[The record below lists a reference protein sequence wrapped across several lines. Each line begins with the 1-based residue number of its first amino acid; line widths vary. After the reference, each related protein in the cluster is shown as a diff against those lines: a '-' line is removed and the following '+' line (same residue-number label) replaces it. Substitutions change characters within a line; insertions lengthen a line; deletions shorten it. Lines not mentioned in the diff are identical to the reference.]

1 MKVRG
6 FQAYMID
13 AQYTYDKLKK
23 DIAIVESW
31 SSISGKLP
39 QILVV
44 ANIVDDDGAEY
55 PTPKAKVTID
65 TTNVEKAIPQ
75 SGIVMLDL
83 SAAKDKYMNND
94 IVVKVYND
102 TQESSGQT
110 LTMQGMTIENAM
122 RVIDLHLT
130 AKGQTELAKLLH
142 YYLFKS
148 STPGTPGRPGT
159 DATITGATATVDANT
174 GTPEVTVTLGGTAS
188 ARTFA
193 FAFKNLKGAKG
204 DKGETGAPGKDAV
217 LTPATKLAIGGV
229 KAATDIVNL
238 DGGSELA
245 QVIEKVNA
253 MLAALRTCGIF
264 IS

>member
-1 MKVRG
+1 MRVRG

-13 AQYTYDKLKK
+13 AQYTYNKLKK
-23 DIAIVESW
+23 DIAITESW

-55 PTPKAKVTID
+55 PSPKAKVTID
-65 TTNVEKAIPQ
+65 ATNVEKDIPA

-94 IVVKVYND
+94 IVIKVYND

-110 LTMQGMTIENAM
+110 LTIQGMTIENAM
-122 RVIDLHLT
+122 RVIDLHL
-130 AKGQTELAKLLH
+130 ASKGQTDLAKLLH

-174 GTPEVTVTLGGTAS
+174 GTPKVTVTLGGTAS

-193 FAFKNLKGAKG
+193 FAFNNLKGQA
-204 DKGETGAPGKDAV
+204 GAPGKDAV
-217 LTPATKLAIGGV
+217 LTAATKQAIGGV
-229 KAATDIVNL
+229 KAATDIANL
-238 DGGSELA
+238 DDGAQLA

>member
-1 MKVRG
+1 MRVRG

-13 AQYTYDKLKK
+13 AQYTYNKLKK
-23 DIAIVESW
+23 DIAITESW

-55 PTPKAKVTID
+55 PSPKAKVTID
-65 TTNVEKAIPQ
+65 ATNVEKDIPA

-94 IVVKVYND
+94 IVIKVYND

-110 LTMQGMTIENAM
+110 LTIQGMTIENAM
-122 RVIDLHLT
+122 RVIDLHL
-130 AKGQTELAKLLH
+130 ASKGQTDLAKLLH

-148 STPGTPGRPGT
+148 NTPGTPGRPGT

-174 GTPEVTVTLGGTAS
+174 GTPKVTVTLGGTAS

-193 FAFKNLKGAKG
+193 FAFENLKGQA
-204 DKGETGAPGKDAV
+204 GAPGKDAV
-217 LTPATKLAIGGV
+217 LTAATKQAIGGV
-229 KAATDIVNL
+229 KAATDIANL
-238 DGGSELA
+238 DDGAQLA

>member
-1 MKVRG
+1 M
-6 FQAYMID
+6 
-13 AQYTYDKLKK
+13 
-23 DIAIVESW
+23 
-31 SSISGKLP
+31 P

-55 PTPKAKVTID
+55 PSPKAKVTID
-65 TTNVEKAIPQ
+65 ATNVEKDIPA

-83 SAAKDKYMNND
+83 SAAKDKYMNSD
-94 IVVKVYND
+94 IVIKVYND
-102 TQESSGQT
+102 KQESSGQT
-110 LTMQGMTIENAM
+110 LTIQGMTIENAM
-122 RVIDLHLT
+122 RVIDLHL
-130 AKGQTELAKLLH
+130 ASKGQTDLAKLLH

-174 GTPEVTVTLGGTAS
+174 GTPEVTVTLGGTVS

-193 FAFKNLKGAKG
+193 FAFKNLKGQA
-204 DKGETGAPGKDAV
+204 GAPGKDAV
-217 LTPATKLAIGGV
+217 LTAATKQSIGGV
-229 KAATDIVNL
+229 KAATDIANL
-238 DGGSELA
+238 DGDAQLA

-253 MLAALRTCGIF
+253 MLAAFRTCGIF

>member
-1 MKVRG
+1 MRVRG

-23 DIAIVESW
+23 DIAITESW

-55 PTPKAKVTID
+55 PSPKAKVTID
-65 TTNVEKAIPQ
+65 ATNVEKDIPA

-83 SAAKDKYMNND
+83 SVAKDKYINND

-102 TQESSGQT
+102 KQESSGQT
-110 LTMQGMTIENAM
+110 LTIQGMTIENAM
-122 RVIDLHLT
+122 RVIDLHL
-130 AKGQTELAKLLH
+130 ASKGQTDLAKLLH

-174 GTPEVTVTLGGTAS
+174 GTP
-188 ARTFA
+188 
-193 FAFKNLKGAKG
+193 
-204 DKGETGAPGKDAV
+204 GKDAV
-217 LTPATKLAIGGV
+217 LTAATKQAIGGV
-229 KAATDIVNL
+229 KAATDIANL
-238 DGGSELA
+238 DDDAQLA

-253 MLAALRTCGIF
+253 MLAGLRTCGIF
-264 IS
+264 IP

>member
-1 MKVRG
+1 
-6 FQAYMID
+6 MID
-13 AQYTYDKLKK
+13 AQYTYNKLKK
-23 DIAIVESW
+23 DIAITESW

-55 PTPKAKVTID
+55 PSPKAKVTID
-65 TTNVEKAIPQ
+65 ATNVEKDIPA

-94 IVVKVYND
+94 IVIKVYND

-110 LTMQGMTIENAM
+110 LTIQGMTIENAM
-122 RVIDLHLT
+122 RVIDLHL
-130 AKGQTELAKLLH
+130 ASKGQTDLAKLLH

-148 STPGTPGRPGT
+148 SMPGTPGRPGT

-193 FAFKNLKGAKG
+193 FAFKNLKGQA
-204 DKGETGAPGKDAV
+204 GAPGKDAV
-217 LTPATKLAIGGV
+217 LTAATKQAIGGV
-229 KAATDIVNL
+229 KAATDIANL
-238 DGGSELA
+238 DGGAQLA

>member
-1 MKVRG
+1 
-6 FQAYMID
+6 MID

-23 DIAIVESW
+23 DIAITESW

-55 PTPKAKVTID
+55 PSPKAKVTID
-65 TTNVEKAIPQ
+65 ATNVEKNIPA

-94 IVVKVYND
+94 IVIKVYND

-110 LTMQGMTIENAM
+110 LTIQGMTIENAM
-122 RVIDLHLT
+122 RVIDLHL
-130 AKGQTELAKLLH
+130 ASKGQTDLAKLLH

-148 STPGTPGRPGT
+148 NTPGTPGRPGT

-174 GTPEVTVTLGGTAS
+174 GTPGVTVTLGGTAS

-193 FAFKNLKGAKG
+193 FAFKNLKGQA
-204 DKGETGAPGKDAV
+204 GAPGKNAV
-217 LTPATKLAIGGV
+217 LTAATKQAIGGV
-229 KAATDIVNL
+229 KAATDIANL
-238 DGGSELA
+238 GGDAQLA

>member
-1 MKVRG
+1 MRVRG

-13 AQYTYDKLKK
+13 AQYTYNKLKK
-23 DIAIVESW
+23 DIAITESW

-55 PTPKAKVTID
+55 PSPKAKVTID
-65 TTNVEKAIPQ
+65 ATNVEKDIPA

-94 IVVKVYND
+94 IVIKVYND

-110 LTMQGMTIENAM
+110 LTIQGMTIENAM
-122 RVIDLHLT
+122 RVIDLHL
-130 AKGQTELAKLLH
+130 ASKGQTDLAKLLH

-148 STPGTPGRPGT
+148 NTPGTPGRPGT

-174 GTPEVTVTLGGTAS
+174 GTPGVTVTLGGTAS

-193 FAFKNLKGAKG
+193 FAFKNLKGQA
-204 DKGETGAPGKDAV
+204 GAPGKNAV
-217 LTPATKLAIGGV
+217 LTAATKQAIGGV
-229 KAATDIVNL
+229 KAATDIANL
-238 DGGSELA
+238 GGDAQLA
-245 QVIEKVNA
+245 QVIERVNA

>member
-1 MKVRG
+1 
-6 FQAYMID
+6 MID

-23 DIAIVESW
+23 DIAITESW

-55 PTPKAKVTID
+55 PSPKAKVTID
-65 TTNVEKAIPQ
+65 ATNVEKNIPA

-94 IVVKVYND
+94 IVIKVYND

-110 LTMQGMTIENAM
+110 LTIQGMTIENAM
-122 RVIDLHLT
+122 RVIDLHL
-130 AKGQTELAKLLH
+130 ASKGQTDLAKLLH

-148 STPGTPGRPGT
+148 NTPGTPGRPGT

-174 GTPEVTVTLGGTAS
+174 GTPGVTVTLGGTAS

-193 FAFKNLKGAKG
+193 FAFKNLKGQA
-204 DKGETGAPGKDAV
+204 GAPGKNAV
-217 LTPATKLAIGGV
+217 LTAATKQAIGDV
-229 KAATDIVNL
+229 KAAADIANL
-238 DGGSELA
+238 GGSEELA
-245 QVIEKVNA
+245 TVIAKFNA
-253 MLAALRTCGIF
+253 LLAALRTCGIL

>member
-1 MKVRG
+1 
-6 FQAYMID
+6 MID

-23 DIAIVESW
+23 DIAITESW

-55 PTPKAKVTID
+55 PSPKAKVTID
-65 TTNVEKAIPQ
+65 ATNVEKNIPA

-94 IVVKVYND
+94 IVIKVYND

-110 LTMQGMTIENAM
+110 LTIQGMTIENAM
-122 RVIDLHLT
+122 RVIDLHL
-130 AKGQTELAKLLH
+130 ASKGQTDLAKLLH

-148 STPGTPGRPGT
+148 NTPGTPGRPGT
-159 DATITGATATVDANT
+159 NATITGATATVDANT
-174 GTPEVTVTLGGTAS
+174 GTP
-188 ARTFA
+188 
-193 FAFKNLKGAKG
+193 GAP
-204 DKGETGAPGKDAV
+204 GAPGKDAV
-217 LTPATKLAIGGV
+217 LTAATKQAIGGV
-229 KAATDIVNL
+229 KAAADIANL
-238 DGGSELA
+238 GGSEELA
-245 QVIEKVNA
+245 AVIAKFNA
-253 MLAALRTCGIF
+253 LLAALRTCGIL

>member
-1 MKVRG
+1 MRVRG

-23 DIAIVESW
+23 DIAITESW

-55 PTPKAKVTID
+55 PSPKAKVTID
-65 TTNVEKAIPQ
+65 ATNVEKNIPA

-94 IVVKVYND
+94 IVIKVYND

-110 LTMQGMTIENAM
+110 LTIQGMTIENAM
-122 RVIDLHLT
+122 RVIDLHL
-130 AKGQTELAKLLH
+130 ASKGQTDLAKLLH

-148 STPGTPGRPGT
+148 NTPGTPGRPGT

-174 GTPEVTVTLGGTAS
+174 GTPGVTVTLGGTAS

-193 FAFKNLKGAKG
+193 FAFKNLKGQA
-204 DKGETGAPGKDAV
+204 GAPGKNAV
-217 LTPATKLAIGGV
+217 LTAATKQAIGGV
-229 KAATDIVNL
+229 KAAADIANL
-238 DGGSELA
+238 GGSEELA
-245 QVIEKVNA
+245 AVIAKFNA
-253 MLAALRTCGIF
+253 LLAALRTCGIL

>member
-1 MKVRG
+1 MRVRG

-13 AQYTYDKLKK
+13 AQYTYNKLKK
-23 DIAIVESW
+23 DIAITESW

-55 PTPKAKVTID
+55 PSPKAKVTID
-65 TTNVEKAIPQ
+65 ATNVEKDIPA

-94 IVVKVYND
+94 IVIKVYND

-110 LTMQGMTIENAM
+110 LTIQGMTIENAM
-122 RVIDLHLT
+122 RVIDLHL
-130 AKGQTELAKLLH
+130 ASKGQTDLAKLLH

-148 STPGTPGRPGT
+148 GTPGTPG
-159 DATITGATATVDANT
+159 
-174 GTPEVTVTLGGTAS
+174 TP
-188 ARTFA
+188 
-193 FAFKNLKGAKG
+193 
-204 DKGETGAPGKDAV
+204 GAPGKDAV
-217 LTPATKLAIGGV
+217 LTAATKQAIGGV
-229 KAATDIVNL
+229 KAAADIANL
-238 DGGSELA
+238 GGSEELA
-245 QVIEKVNA
+245 AVIAKFNTL
-253 MLAALRTCGIF
+253 LAALRTCGIL

>member
-1 MKVRG
+1 MRVRG

-23 DIAIVESW
+23 DIAITESW

-55 PTPKAKVTID
+55 PSPKAKVTID
-65 TTNVEKAIPQ
+65 ATNVEKNIPA

-94 IVVKVYND
+94 IVIKVYND

-110 LTMQGMTIENAM
+110 LTIQGMTIENAM
-122 RVIDLHLT
+122 RVIDLHL
-130 AKGQTELAKLLH
+130 ASKGQTDLAKLLH

-148 STPGTPGRPGT
+148 NTPGTPGRPGT

-174 GTPEVTVTLGGTAS
+174 GTPGVTVTLGGTAS

-193 FAFKNLKGAKG
+193 FAFKNLKGQP
-204 DKGETGAPGKDAV
+204 GAPGKNAV
-217 LTPATKLAIGGV
+217 LTAATKQAIGGV
-229 KAATDIVNL
+229 KAAADIANL
-238 DGGSELA
+238 GGSEELA
-245 QVIEKVNA
+245 AVIAKFNA
-253 MLAALRTCGIF
+253 LLAALRTCGIL

>member
-1 MKVRG
+1 
-6 FQAYMID
+6 MID
-13 AQYTYDKLKK
+13 AQYTYNKLKK
-23 DIAIVESW
+23 DIAITESW

-55 PTPKAKVTID
+55 PSPKAKVTID
-65 TTNVEKAIPQ
+65 ATNVEKDIPA

-94 IVVKVYND
+94 IVIKVYND

-110 LTMQGMTIENAM
+110 LTIQGMTIENAM
-122 RVIDLHLT
+122 RVIDLHL
-130 AKGQTELAKLLH
+130 ASKGQTDLAKLLH

-148 STPGTPGRPGT
+148 SMPGTPGRPGT
-159 DATITGATATVDANT
+159 DATITRATATVDANT

-193 FAFKNLKGAKG
+193 FAFKNLKGQA
-204 DKGETGAPGKDAV
+204 GAPGKDAV
-217 LTPATKLAIGGV
+217 LTAATKQAIGGV
-229 KAATDIVNL
+229 KAATDIANL
-238 DGGSELA
+238 DGEAQLA

>member
-1 MKVRG
+1 MRVRG

-23 DIAIVESW
+23 DIAITESW

-55 PTPKAKVTID
+55 PTPKAKVSIGA
-65 TTNVEKAIPQ
+65 TNVEKEIPQ

-83 SAAKDKYMNND
+83 SAAKATYLNTDT
-94 IVVKVYND
+94 VVKVYND
-102 TQESSGQT
+102 KQETNAQT
-110 LTMQGMTIENAM
+110 LTIQGMTVENAM
-122 RVIDLHLT
+122 KVIDLHLAT
-130 AKGQTELAKLLH
+130 KGETDLAALLH
-142 YYLFKS
+142 YFLFK
-148 STPGTPGRPGT
+148 
-159 DATITGATATVDANT
+159 
-174 GTPEVTVTLGGTAS
+174 ES
-188 ARTFA
+188 A
-193 FAFKNLKGAKG
+193 
-204 DKGETGAPGKDAV
+204 PAV
-217 LTPATKLAIGGV
+217 IKAATKTAIGGA
-229 KAATDIVNL
+229 KAATDIANL
-238 DGGSELA
+238 DGGAQLA

>member
-1 MKVRG
+1 
-6 FQAYMID
+6 MID
-13 AQYTYDKLKK
+13 AQYTYNKLKK
-23 DIAIVESW
+23 DIAITESW

-55 PTPKAKVTID
+55 PSPKAKVTID
-65 TTNVEKAIPQ
+65 ATNVEKDIPA

-94 IVVKVYND
+94 IVIKVYND

-110 LTMQGMTIENAM
+110 LTIQGMTIENAM
-122 RVIDLHLT
+122 RVIDLHL
-130 AKGQTELAKLLH
+130 ASKGQTDLAKLLH
-142 YYLFKS
+142 CYLFKS
-148 STPGTPGRPGT
+148 NTPGTPGRPGT

-193 FAFKNLKGAKG
+193 FAFKNLKGQA
-204 DKGETGAPGKDAV
+204 GAPGKDAV
-217 LTPATKLAIGGV
+217 LTAATKQAIGGV
-229 KAATDIVNL
+229 KAATDIANL
-238 DGGSELA
+238 DVDAQLA

>member
-1 MKVRG
+1 MRIRG
-6 FQAYMID
+6 FQAYVID
-13 AQYTYDKLKK
+13 AQYTYNKLKK

-31 SSISGKLP
+31 ESISGKLP
-39 QILVV
+39 QVLVV

-55 PTPKAKVTID
+55 PAPKAKVTIEA
-65 TTNVEKAIPQ
+65 TNVEKAIPQ

-94 IVVKVYND
+94 IVIKVYND

-110 LTMQGMTIENAM
+110 LTIQGMTIENAM
-122 RVIDLHLT
+122 RVIDLHL
-130 AKGQTELAKLLH
+130 ASKGQTDLAKLLH

-193 FAFKNLKGAKG
+193 FAFKNLKGQA
-204 DKGETGAPGKDAV
+204 GAPGKDAV
-217 LTPATKLAIGGV
+217 LTAATKQAIGGV
-229 KAATDIVNL
+229 KAAEDIANL
-238 DGGSELA
+238 GVSEELA
-245 QVIEKVNA
+245 AVIAKFNSL
-253 MLAALRTCGIF
+253 LAALRTCGIL

>member
-1 MKVRG
+1 MRVRG

-13 AQYTYDKLKK
+13 AQYTYNKLKK
-23 DIAIVESW
+23 DIAITESW

-55 PTPKAKVTID
+55 PSPKAKVTID
-65 TTNVEKAIPQ
+65 ATNVEKDIPA

-94 IVVKVYND
+94 IVIKVYND

-110 LTMQGMTIENAM
+110 LTIQGMTIENAM
-122 RVIDLHLT
+122 RVIDLHL
-130 AKGQTELAKLLH
+130 ASKGQTDLAKLLH

-148 STPGTPGRPGT
+148 SMPGTPGRPGT

-174 GTPEVTVTLGGTAS
+174 GTPKVTVTLGGTAS

-193 FAFKNLKGAKG
+193 FAFKNLKGQA
-204 DKGETGAPGKDAV
+204 GAPGKDAV
-217 LTPATKLAIGGV
+217 LTAATKQAIGGV
-229 KAATDIVNL
+229 KAATDIANL
-238 DGGSELA
+238 DDGAQLA

>member
-1 MKVRG
+1 MRVRG

-23 DIAIVESW
+23 DIAITESW
-31 SSISGKLP
+31 SSISEKLP

-55 PTPKAKVTID
+55 PSPKAKVTIGA
-65 TTNVEKAIPQ
+65 TNVEKDIPA

-102 TQESSGQT
+102 KQESSGQT
-110 LTMQGMTIENAM
+110 LTIQGMTIENAM
-122 RVIDLHLT
+122 RVIDLHL
-130 AKGQTELAKLLH
+130 ASKGQTDLAKLLH

-148 STPGTPGRPGT
+148 NTPGTPGRPGT

-193 FAFKNLKGAKG
+193 FAFKNLKGQP
-204 DKGETGAPGKDAV
+204 GAPGTPGKDAV
-217 LTPATKLAIGGV
+217 LTAATKQAIGGV
-229 KAATDIVNL
+229 KAATDIANL
-238 DGGSELA
+238 DNDAQLA
-245 QVIEKVNA
+245 QVIEKVNE
-253 MLAALRTCGIF
+253 MLAGLRTCGIF

>member
-1 MKVRG
+1 
-6 FQAYMID
+6 MID
-13 AQYTYDKLKK
+13 AQYTYNKLKK
-23 DIAIVESW
+23 DIAITESW

-55 PTPKAKVTID
+55 PSPKAKVTID
-65 TTNVEKAIPQ
+65 ATNVEKDIPA

-94 IVVKVYND
+94 IVIKVYND

-110 LTMQGMTIENAM
+110 LTIQGMTIENAM
-122 RVIDLHLT
+122 RVIDLHL
-130 AKGQTELAKLLH
+130 ASKGQTDLAKLLH

-148 STPGTPGRPGT
+148 SMPGTPGRPGT

-174 GTPEVTVTLGGTAS
+174 GTPKVTVTLGGTAS

-193 FAFKNLKGAKG
+193 FAFKNLKGQA
-204 DKGETGAPGKDAV
+204 GAPGKDAV
-217 LTPATKLAIGGV
+217 LTAATKQAIGGV
-229 KAATDIVNL
+229 KAATDIANL
-238 DGGSELA
+238 DDGAQLA

>member
-1 MKVRG
+1 MRVRG

-23 DIAIVESW
+23 DIAITESW
-31 SSISGKLP
+31 SSISEKLP

-55 PTPKAKVTID
+55 PSPKAKVTIGA
-65 TTNVEKAIPQ
+65 TNVEKDIPA

-102 TQESSGQT
+102 KQESSGQT
-110 LTMQGMTIENAM
+110 LTIQGMTIENAM
-122 RVIDLHLT
+122 RVIDLHL
-130 AKGQTELAKLLH
+130 ASKGQTDLAKLLH

-148 STPGTPGRPGT
+148 NTPGTPGRPGT

-193 FAFKNLKGAKG
+193 FAFKNLKGQP
-204 DKGETGAPGKDAV
+204 GAPGTPGKDAV
-217 LTPATKLAIGGV
+217 LTAATKQAIGGV

-238 DGGSELA
+238 DNDAQLA
-245 QVIEKVNA
+245 QVIEKVNE
-253 MLAALRTCGIF
+253 MLAGLRTCGIF

>member
-1 MKVRG
+1 
-6 FQAYMID
+6 MID
-13 AQYTYDKLKK
+13 AQYTYNKLKK
-23 DIAIVESW
+23 DIAITESW

-55 PTPKAKVTID
+55 PSPKAKVTID
-65 TTNVEKAIPQ
+65 ATNVEKDIPA

-94 IVVKVYND
+94 IVIKVYND

-110 LTMQGMTIENAM
+110 LTIQGMTIENAM
-122 RVIDLHLT
+122 RVIDLHL
-130 AKGQTELAKLLH
+130 ASKGQTDLAKLLH

-148 STPGTPGRPGT
+148 SMPGTPGRPGT

-193 FAFKNLKGAKG
+193 FAFKNLKGQA
-204 DKGETGAPGKDAV
+204 GAPGKDAV
-217 LTPATKLAIGGV
+217 LTAATKQAIGGV
-229 KAATDIVNL
+229 KAAADIANL
-238 DGGSELA
+238 GGSEELA
-245 QVIEKVNA
+245 AVIAKFNA
-253 MLAALRTCGIF
+253 LLAALRTCGIL
-264 IS
+264 I

>member
-1 MKVRG
+1 MRVRG
-6 FQAYMID
+6 FQAYVID
-13 AQYTYDKLKK
+13 AQYTYDKLKN
-23 DIAIVESW
+23 DIAITESW

-55 PTPKAKVTID
+55 PSPKAKVTID
-65 TTNVEKAIPQ
+65 STNVEKAIPQ

-94 IVVKVYND
+94 IVIKVYND
-102 TQESSGQT
+102 RQESSGQT
-110 LTMQGMTIENAM
+110 LTIQGMTIENAM
-122 RVIDLHLT
+122 RVIDLHL
-130 AKGQTELAKLLH
+130 ASKGQTDLAKLLH

-193 FAFKNLKGAKG
+193 FAFKNPKGQA
-204 DKGETGAPGKDAV
+204 GAPGKDAV
-217 LTPATKLAIGGV
+217 LTAATKQAIGGV
-229 KAATDIVNL
+229 KAATDIANL
-238 DGGSELA
+238 DGGAQLA

>member
-1 MKVRG
+1 MRVRG

-23 DIAIVESW
+23 DIAITESW

-55 PTPKAKVTID
+55 PSPKAKVTID
-65 TTNVEKAIPQ
+65 ATNVEKDIPA

-94 IVVKVYND
+94 IVIKVYND

-110 LTMQGMTIENAM
+110 LTIQGMTIEKAM
-122 RVIDLHLT
+122 RVIDLYL
-130 AKGQTELAKLLH
+130 ASKGQTDLAKLLH

-159 DATITGATATVDANT
+159 DATITGATATVDANI
-174 GTPEVTVTLGGTAS
+174 GTPKVTVTLGGTAS

-193 FAFKNLKGAKG
+193 FAFKNLKGQA
-204 DKGETGAPGKDAV
+204 GAPGKDAV
-217 LTPATKLAIGGV
+217 LTAATKQAIGGV
-229 KAATDIVNL
+229 KAATDIANL
-238 DGGSELA
+238 DGGAQLA
-245 QVIEKVNA
+245 QVIEKVNE

>member
-1 MKVRG
+1 
-6 FQAYMID
+6 MID
-13 AQYTYDKLKK
+13 AQYTYNKLKK
-23 DIAIVESW
+23 DIAITESW

-55 PTPKAKVTID
+55 PSPKAKVTID
-65 TTNVEKAIPQ
+65 ATNVEKDIPA

-94 IVVKVYND
+94 IVIKVYND

-110 LTMQGMTIENAM
+110 LTIQGMTIENAM
-122 RVIDLHLT
+122 RVIDLHL
-130 AKGQTELAKLLH
+130 ASKGQTDLAKLLH

-148 STPGTPGRPGT
+148 SMPGTPGRPGT
-159 DATITGATATVDANT
+159 DATITRATATVDANT

-193 FAFKNLKGAKG
+193 FAFKNLKGQA
-204 DKGETGAPGKDAV
+204 GAPGKDAV
-217 LTPATKLAIGGV
+217 LTAATKQAIGGV
-229 KAATDIVNL
+229 KAATDIANL
-238 DGGSELA
+238 DGDAQLA

>member
-1 MKVRG
+1 MRVRG

-13 AQYTYDKLKK
+13 AQYTYNKLKK
-23 DIAIVESW
+23 DIAITESW

-55 PTPKAKVTID
+55 PSPKAKVTID
-65 TTNVEKAIPQ
+65 ATNVEKDIPA

-94 IVVKVYND
+94 IVIKVYND

-110 LTMQGMTIENAM
+110 LTIQGMTIENAM
-122 RVIDLHLT
+122 RVIDLYL
-130 AKGQTELAKLLH
+130 ASKGQTDLAKLLH

-148 STPGTPGRPGT
+148 NTPGMPGRPGT

-193 FAFKNLKGAKG
+193 FAFKNLKGQA
-204 DKGETGAPGKDAV
+204 GAPGKDAV
-217 LTPATKLAIGGV
+217 LTAATKQAIGGV
-229 KAATDIVNL
+229 KAATDIANL
-238 DGGSELA
+238 DDGAQLA

>member
-1 MKVRG
+1 
-6 FQAYMID
+6 MID
-13 AQYTYDKLKK
+13 AQYTYNKLKK
-23 DIAIVESW
+23 DIAITESW

-55 PTPKAKVTID
+55 PSPKAKVTID
-65 TTNVEKAIPQ
+65 ATNVEKDIPA

-94 IVVKVYND
+94 IVIKVYND

-110 LTMQGMTIENAM
+110 LTIQGMTIENAM
-122 RVIDLHLT
+122 RVIDLHL
-130 AKGQTELAKLLH
+130 ASKGQTDLAKLLH

-193 FAFKNLKGAKG
+193 FAFKNLKGQP
-204 DKGETGAPGKDAV
+204 GAPGTPGTPGTPGKDAV
-217 LTPATKLAIGGV
+217 LTAATKQAIGGV
-229 KAATDIVNL
+229 KAATDIANL
-238 DGGSELA
+238 DDGAQLA

>member
-1 MKVRG
+1 MRVRG

-13 AQYTYDKLKK
+13 AQYTYEKLKK
-23 DIAIVESW
+23 DIAITESW

-55 PTPKAKVTID
+55 PSPKAKVTID
-65 TTNVEKAIPQ
+65 ATNVEKDIPA

-94 IVVKVYND
+94 IVIKVYND
-102 TQESSGQT
+102 KQESSGQT
-110 LTMQGMTIENAM
+110 LTIQGMTIENAM
-122 RVIDLHLT
+122 RVIDLHL
-130 AKGQTELAKLLH
+130 ASKGQTDLAKLLH

-174 GTPEVTVTLGGTAS
+174 GTPEVTVTMGGTPS
-188 ARTFA
+188 ART
-193 FAFKNLKGAKG
+193 FAFKNLKGQPG
-204 DKGETGAPGKDAV
+204 TPGTPGAPGKDAV
-217 LTPATKLAIGGV
+217 LTAATKQAIGGV
-229 KAATDIVNL
+229 KAADNIVDL
-238 DGGSELA
+238 DSGA
-245 QVIEKVNA
+245 QLSDVIEKVNA
-253 MLAALRTCGIF
+253 MLAAFRTCGIF
-264 IS
+264 I

>member
-1 MKVRG
+1 MRVRG

-13 AQYTYDKLKK
+13 AQYTYNKLKK
-23 DIAIVESW
+23 DIAITESW

-55 PTPKAKVTID
+55 PSPKAKVTID
-65 TTNVEKAIPQ
+65 ATNVEKDIPA

-83 SAAKDKYMNND
+83 SAAKDKYINND

-102 TQESSGQT
+102 KQESSGQT
-110 LTMQGMTIENAM
+110 LTIQGMTIENAM
-122 RVIDLHLT
+122 RVIDLHL
-130 AKGQTELAKLLH
+130 ASKGQTDLAKLLH

-148 STPGTPGRPGT
+148 STPGAPGT
-159 DATITGATATVDANT
+159 
-174 GTPEVTVTLGGTAS
+174 
-188 ARTFA
+188 
-193 FAFKNLKGAKG
+193 
-204 DKGETGAPGKDAV
+204 PGKDAV
-217 LTPATKLAIGGV
+217 LTAATKQAIGGV
-229 KAATDIVNL
+229 KAATDIANL
-238 DGGSELA
+238 DDGAQLA

-253 MLAALRTCGIF
+253 MLAGLRTCGIF

>member
-1 MKVRG
+1 MRVRG

-23 DIAIVESW
+23 DIAITESW

-55 PTPKAKVTID
+55 PSPKAKVTID
-65 TTNVEKAIPQ
+65 ATNVEKNIPA

-94 IVVKVYND
+94 IVIKVYND

-110 LTMQGMTIENAM
+110 LTIQGMTIENAM
-122 RVIDLHLT
+122 RVIDLHL
-130 AKGQTELAKLLH
+130 ASKGQTDLAKLLH

-148 STPGTPGRPGT
+148 NTPGTPGRPGT

-174 GTPEVTVTLGGTAS
+174 GTPGVTVTLGGTAS

-193 FAFKNLKGAKG
+193 FAFKNLKGQA
-204 DKGETGAPGKDAV
+204 GAPGKNAV
-217 LTPATKLAIGGV
+217 LTAATKQAIGGV
-229 KAATDIVNL
+229 KAATDIANL
-238 DGGSELA
+238 GGDAQLA

>member
-1 MKVRG
+1 MRVRG

-23 DIAIVESW
+23 DIAITESW

-55 PTPKAKVTID
+55 PSPKAKVTID
-65 TTNVEKAIPQ
+65 ATNVEKDIPA

-83 SAAKDKYMNND
+83 SAAKDKYINND

-102 TQESSGQT
+102 KQESSGQT
-110 LTMQGMTIENAM
+110 LTIQGMTIENAM
-122 RVIDLHLT
+122 RVIDLHL
-130 AKGQTELAKLLH
+130 ASKGQTDLAKLLH

-148 STPGTPGRPGT
+148 STPGAPGRPGVN
-159 DATITGATATVDANT
+159 ATITGATATVDANT
-174 GTPEVTVTLGGTAS
+174 GTPEVTVSLGGTAS

-193 FAFKNLKGAKG
+193 FAFKNLKGQPG
-204 DKGETGAPGKDAV
+204 TPGTPGAPGKDAV
-217 LTPATKLAIGGV
+217 LAAATKQAIGGV
-229 KAATDIVNL
+229 KAAADIANL
-238 DGGSELA
+238 GGSEELA
-245 QVIEKVNA
+245 AVIAKFNA
-253 MLAALRTCGIF
+253 LLAALRTCGIL
-264 IS
+264 I

>member
-1 MKVRG
+1 MRVRG

-13 AQYTYDKLKK
+13 AQYTYNKLKK
-23 DIAIVESW
+23 DIAITESW

-55 PTPKAKVTID
+55 PSPKAKVTID
-65 TTNVEKAIPQ
+65 ATNVEKDIPA

-94 IVVKVYND
+94 IVIKVYND

-110 LTMQGMTIENAM
+110 LTIQGMTIENAM
-122 RVIDLHLT
+122 RVIDLHL
-130 AKGQTELAKLLH
+130 ASKGQTDLAKLLH

-148 STPGTPGRPGT
+148 SMPGTPGRPGT

-193 FAFKNLKGAKG
+193 FAFKNLKGQA
-204 DKGETGAPGKDAV
+204 GAPGKDAV
-217 LTPATKLAIGGV
+217 LTAATKQAIGGV
-229 KAATDIVNL
+229 KAAADIANL
-238 DGGSELA
+238 GGSEELA
-245 QVIEKVNA
+245 AVIAKFNA
-253 MLAALRTCGIF
+253 LLAALRTCGIL
-264 IS
+264 I

>member
-1 MKVRG
+1 MRVRG

-23 DIAIVESW
+23 DVAITESW

-55 PTPKAKVTID
+55 PSPKAKVTID
-65 TTNVEKAIPQ
+65 ATNVEKDIPA

-83 SAAKDKYMNND
+83 SAAKDKYINND

-102 TQESSGQT
+102 KQESSGQT
-110 LTMQGMTIENAM
+110 LTIQGMTIENAM
-122 RVIDLHLT
+122 RVIDLHL
-130 AKGQTELAKLLH
+130 ASKGQTDLAKLLH

-193 FAFKNLKGAKG
+193 FAFKNLKGQP
-204 DKGETGAPGKDAV
+204 GAPGTPGKDAV
-217 LTPATKLAIGGV
+217 LTAATKQAIGGV
-229 KAATDIVNL
+229 KAATDIANL
-238 DGGSELA
+238 DDDAQLA

-253 MLAALRTCGIF
+253 MLAGLRTCGIF